1 MIGETAGETIGA
13 ALHALLLTRAKAAHP
28 WLFAAPASPSTSS
41 SRRR

>member
-1 MIGETAGETIGA
+1 MTGETAGETTRA

-28 WLFAAPASPSTSS
+28 WLFTAPASPATSS